1 MRKYRH
7 TLDLFKDICDEM
19 VAPSLSGRSDL
30 GLSER
35 EDYINAVLCLQSL
48 PSRHDSA
55 KVPGAKSRFDDF
67 VAVHIEMTFSV
78 HGTASF
84 LGWHRVYL
92 WLYEKALRDEC
103 GYKGYQ
109 PYNNWARHASDP
121 IKSPIFNG
129 NATSLSGNGA
139 KYPYD
144 GVVVG
149 FGPSGLIPA
158 DEGGGCDRLLLAQ
171 LPSMYQPILKL
182 TVWAITLD
190 VSDGTEIGSFQ
201 NKMQGVGLQ
210 NDWGVHTAGHYTIGG
225 DPAGDF
231 FVSPGDPAFYL
242 HHGMIDRVWWIWQ
255 NQDLPARLRQISGG
269 TTMGNFPPSKNGTLD
284 DDLEYGVLGDK
295 LKLGNAL
302 DTLAGP
308 FCYVY
313 V

>member
-1 MRKYRH
+1 MHIPLFWLSFTLCLSRLTPVSAGLYPDDAVDRLAAAGLNNLGHYLSNQSSSTQCTLETAVERK
-7 TLDLFKDICDEM
+7 EW
-19 VAPSLSGRSDL
+19 SDL

-67 VAVHIEMTFSV
+67 VAVHIAMTFSV

-109 PYNNWARHASDP
+109 PYNNWARYASDP

-158 DEGGGCDRLLLAQ
+158 DEGGGCVTDGPFRKQDRLLLAQ
-171 LPSMYQPILKL
+171 LPSMYQPIPKL
-182 TVWAITLD
+182 TVWAITL
-190 VSDGTEIGSFQ
+190 VSFNDQ
-201 NKMQGVGLQ
+201 PHGLC
-210 NDWGVHTAGHYTIGG
+210 
-225 DPAGDF
+225 PA
-231 FVSPGDPAFYL
+231 
-242 HHGMIDRVWWIWQ
+242 
-255 NQDLPARLRQISGG
+255 
-269 TTMGNFPPSKNGTLD
+269 T
-284 DDLEYGVLGDK
+284 
-295 LKLGNAL
+295 
-302 DTLAGP
+302 
-308 FCYVY
+308 
-313 V
+313 